1 MHHISA
7 AAGDESAE
15 GRFTAVGRGVT
26 AALLAELEPLFAYV
40 LPDGAP
46 HRPTDAE
53 LRSLP
58 QAFMYAALSDGSRV
72 VGRTAPARGESSAPV
87 RFHTHAVHIPVGV
100 PLPGDRLPVEAWRSP
115 HWATV
120 TPAGGASLSDP
131 LGALPPGPA
140 PVREGLDDFAVSR
153 GPWLAAVLSDL
164 RRASEEAVPA
174 GGPVVLVE
182 RRSADV
188 ARWLGLA
195 AVALPRESA
204 ERLTFT
210 TYTRRPGSSALR
222 VVGVA
227 PEDAAAA
234 REAGLR
240 VHVCADRPPV
250 EATGDV
256 WARTAARVWRSR
268 APELFQEALGLP
280 GDPFAAGPLAVV
292 ALCAGVGLGS
302 EERAAAAAWAAE
314 RPYALDAKRT
324 GQLVEALTSPGIDD
338 RTGSEF
344 DAVGRLFGA
353 LDGRCPASV
362 TAPLAAMLVTEA
374 VRGGNGSLEL
384 PRRDAFVGPEGEAIA
399 GVLGP
404 EILTELESGAGG
416 SRPVARTVQL
426 LRVARL
432 LGMNTRDLLP
442 DVATRLAPALL
453 RETEAETEGPEGPE
467 GYAGP
472 GRPEAAA
479 EAAAGPLRAAGT
491 PGLTGS
497 REAPGTPGA
506 PGPSGAPGTP
516 GTPGPSGAPRTPGAA
531 GTPAAPRPSGTA
543 GSPVAPAFAPALLE
557 LLDEQFDV
565 RTALLGA
572 LDRIAPEDPG
582 AVARFLERVALPF
595 TGTQALPHL
604 RMCAEAPG
612 AMTTL
617 GRDRTALW
625 HRILRA
631 AGLSP
636 FAEPLVLRTAAGLV
650 WEDRAPTVEEARL
663 LLEAATSD
671 AHRAAGTWSRLA
683 DAALGAPAD
692 AEEAEALAHDL
703 LRAFPQEIQGRE
715 RAALQLLALCRD
727 LRTGAP
733 EPGWADR
740 VRTLRDRAAP
750 LEPPVQERA
759 FTALAERL
767 LAPDRPGA
775 ELYAFVRSDDT
786 DLIAAYD
793 RAART
798 EPTRARLRTQPA
810 YAADCFTVWT
820 AHPHVGPAWT
830 TTAAALLEE
839 VLRPAVRSMSAELV
853 AEVEETVGRTGSS
866 GRANAFRD
874 WNRSRTLGR
883 LGRRIVGRVRRG

>member
-7 AAGDESAE
+7 APGDEEAA
-15 GRFTAVGRGVT
+15 GRFIAVGPGVS
-26 AALLAELEPLFAYV
+26 AALLAELEPLIGYA
-40 LPDGAP
+40 LPDGAS
-46 HRPTDAE
+46 HRPADAE

-58 QAFMYAALSDGSRV
+58 QAFTYAVLSDGSRV
-72 VGRTAPARGESSAPV
+72 VGRTAPARGDGTAPV
-87 RFHTHAVHIPVGV
+87 RFHTHAVHLPPGV

-115 HWATV
+115 HWVSATPV
-120 TPAGGASLSDP
+120 GGGALSDP
-131 LGALPPGPA
+131 LGLLPPGPA

-153 GPWLAAVLSDL
+153 GPWLAAVLADL
-164 RRASEEAVPA
+164 RRASEEEAPA

-182 RRSADV
+182 RQSADV

-195 AVALPRESA
+195 AVTLPRGSV

-222 VVGVA
+222 VVGA
-227 PEDAAAA
+227 PPEDAAAA

-250 EATGDV
+250 DGTADA

-268 APELFQEALGLP
+268 APELFEEARGLP
-280 GDPFAAGPLAVV
+280 GDPFAAGPLAVIALCSGV
-292 ALCAGVGLGS
+292 ALGP
-302 EERAAAAAWAAE
+302 EERAAAAGWAAE

-416 SRPVARTVQL
+416 GRPVARTVQL

-432 LGMNTRDLLP
+432 LGVNGMEVLP
-442 DVATRLAPALL
+442 EVVARLARTIL
-453 RETEAETEGPEGPE
+453 TEADGSEG
-467 GYAGP
+467 
-472 GRPEAAA
+472 
-479 EAAAGPLRAAGT
+479 T
-491 PGLTGS
+491 
-497 REAPGTPGA
+497 
-506 PGPSGAPGTP
+506 
-516 GTPGPSGAPRTPGAA
+516 
-531 GTPAAPRPSGTA
+531 
-543 GSPVAPAFAPALLE
+543 PAFAPALLE

-617 GRDRTALW
+617 GRDRSAVW
-625 HRILRA
+625 HRVLRA

-636 FAEPLVLRTAAGLV
+636 FAEPLVLRTAVGLV

-671 AHRAAGTWSRLA
+671 AHRTAGTWARLV

-692 AEEAEALAHDL
+692 TEDGTALAHDL
-703 LRAFPQEIQGRE
+703 LRAFPQEIGGRE
-715 RAALQLLALCRD
+715 RAALQLLELCRD
-727 LRTGAP
+727 LRSGAP
-733 EPGWADR
+733 EPGWTEQ

-750 LEPPVQERA
+750 LEPAIQERA
-759 FTALAERL
+759 FTALTERL

-775 ELYAFVRSDDT
+775 ELYAFVRSDDA

-798 EPTRARLRTQPA
+798 EPTRTRLRTHPA
-810 YAADCFTVWT
+810 YAADCFTNWT
-820 AHPHVGPAWT
+820 AHPHAGTAWT
-830 TTAAALLEE
+830 TTAAALLDE
-839 VLRPAVRSMSAELV
+839 VLRPAVRGMTAEAV

-874 WNRSRTLGR
+874 WNRSRALGR
-883 LGRRIVGRVRRG
+883 LGRRIAGRVRRG

>member
-1 MHHISA
+1 MSLAQVHHISA
-7 AAGDESAE
+7 APGDEEAA
-15 GRFTAVGRGVT
+15 GRFTAVGPGMS
-26 AALLAELEPLFAYV
+26 AALLAELEPLIGYA
-40 LPDGAP
+40 LPDGAS
-46 HRPTDAE
+46 HRPADAE

-58 QAFMYAALSDGSRV
+58 QAFTYAVLSDGSRV
-72 VGRTAPARGESSAPV
+72 VGRTAPARGDGTAPV
-87 RFHTHAVHIPVGV
+87 RFHTHAVHLPPGV

-115 HWATV
+115 HWVSATPV
-120 TPAGGASLSDP
+120 GGGALSDP
-131 LGALPPGPA
+131 LGLLPPGPA

-153 GPWLAAVLSDL
+153 GPWLAAVLADL
-164 RRASEEAVPA
+164 RRASEEEAPA

-182 RRSADV
+182 RQSADV

-195 AVALPRESA
+195 AATLPRESV

-222 VVGVA
+222 VVGA
-227 PEDAAAA
+227 PPEDAAAA

-250 EATGDV
+250 DGTADA

-268 APELFQEALGLP
+268 APELFEEARGLP
-280 GDPFAAGPLAVV
+280 GDPFAAGPLAVIALCSGV
-292 ALCAGVGLGS
+292 ALGP
-302 EERAAAAAWAAE
+302 EERAAAAGWAAE

-416 SRPVARTVQL
+416 GRPVARTVQL

-432 LGMNTRDLLP
+432 LGVNGTEVLP
-442 DVATRLAPALL
+442 EVVARLARTIL
-453 RETEAETEGPEGPE
+453 TEADGSEG
-467 GYAGP
+467 
-472 GRPEAAA
+472 
-479 EAAAGPLRAAGT
+479 T
-491 PGLTGS
+491 
-497 REAPGTPGA
+497 
-506 PGPSGAPGTP
+506 
-516 GTPGPSGAPRTPGAA
+516 
-531 GTPAAPRPSGTA
+531 
-543 GSPVAPAFAPALLE
+543 PAFAPALLE

-595 TGTQALPHL
+595 TGTQTLPHL
-604 RMCAEAPG
+604 RMCAGAPG

-617 GRDRTALW
+617 GRDRSAVW
-625 HRILRA
+625 HRVLRA

-636 FAEPLVLRTAAGLV
+636 FAEPLVLRTAVGLV

-671 AHRAAGTWSRLA
+671 AHRAAGTWARLV

-692 AEEAEALAHDL
+692 TEDGTALARDL
-703 LRAFPQEIQGRE
+703 LRAFPQEIGGRE
-715 RAALQLLALCRD
+715 RAALQLLELCRD
-727 LRTGAP
+727 LRSGAP
-733 EPGWADR
+733 EPGWTEQ

-750 LEPPVQERA
+750 LEPAIQERA
-759 FTALAERL
+759 FTALTERL

-775 ELYAFVRSDDT
+775 ELYAFVRSDDA

-798 EPTRARLRTQPA
+798 EPTRTRLRTHPA
-810 YAADCFTVWT
+810 YAADCFTNWT
-820 AHPHVGPAWT
+820 AHPHAGTAWT
-830 TTAAALLEE
+830 TTAAALLDE
-839 VLRPAVRSMSAELV
+839 VLRPAVRGMTAEAV

-874 WNRSRTLGR
+874 WNRSRALGR
-883 LGRRIVGRVRRG
+883 LGRRIAGRVRRG

>member
-7 AAGDESAE
+7 APGDEEAA
-15 GRFTAVGRGVT
+15 GRFTAVGPGVS
-26 AALLAELEPLFAYV
+26 AALLAELEPLIGYA
-40 LPDGAP
+40 LPDGAS
-46 HRPTDAE
+46 HRPADAE

-58 QAFMYAALSDGSRV
+58 QAFTYAVLSDGSRV
-72 VGRTAPARGESSAPV
+72 VGRTAPARGDGTAPV
-87 RFHTHAVHIPVGV
+87 RFHTHAVHLPPGV
-100 PLPGDRLPVEAWRSP
+100 PLPGDRPPVEAWRSP
-115 HWATV
+115 HWVSATPV
-120 TPAGGASLSDP
+120 GGGALSDP
-131 LGALPPGPA
+131 LGLLPPGPA

-153 GPWLAAVLSDL
+153 GPWLAAVLADL
-164 RRASEEAVPA
+164 RRASEEEAPA

-182 RRSADV
+182 RQSADV

-195 AVALPRESA
+195 AVTLPRESV

-222 VVGVA
+222 VVGA
-227 PEDAAAA
+227 PPEDAAAA

-250 EATGDV
+250 DGTADA

-268 APELFQEALGLP
+268 APELFEEARGLP
-280 GDPFAAGPLAVV
+280 GDPFAAGPLAVIALCSGV
-292 ALCAGVGLGS
+292 ALGP
-302 EERAAAAAWAAE
+302 EERAAAAGWAAE

-344 DAVGRLFGA
+344 DAVGLLFGA

-404 EILTELESGAGG
+404 EIVTELESGAGG
-416 SRPVARTVQL
+416 GRPVARTVQL

-432 LGMNTRDLLP
+432 LGVNGTEVLP
-442 DVATRLAPALL
+442 EVVARLARTIL
-453 RETEAETEGPEGPE
+453 TEADGSEG
-467 GYAGP
+467 
-472 GRPEAAA
+472 
-479 EAAAGPLRAAGT
+479 T
-491 PGLTGS
+491 
-497 REAPGTPGA
+497 
-506 PGPSGAPGTP
+506 
-516 GTPGPSGAPRTPGAA
+516 
-531 GTPAAPRPSGTA
+531 
-543 GSPVAPAFAPALLE
+543 PAFAPALLE

-604 RMCAEAPG
+604 RMCAGAPG

-617 GRDRTALW
+617 GRDRSAVW
-625 HRILRA
+625 HRVLRA

-636 FAEPLVLRTAAGLV
+636 FAEPLVLRTAVGLV

-671 AHRAAGTWSRLA
+671 AHRAAGTWARLV

-692 AEEAEALAHDL
+692 TEDGTALARDL
-703 LRAFPQEIQGRE
+703 LRAFPQEIGGRE
-715 RAALQLLALCRD
+715 RAALQLLELCRD
-727 LRTGAP
+727 LRSGAP
-733 EPGWADR
+733 EPGWTEQ

-750 LEPPVQERA
+750 LEPAIQERA
-759 FTALAERL
+759 FTALTERL

-775 ELYAFVRSDDT
+775 ELYAFVRSDDA

-798 EPTRARLRTQPA
+798 EPTRTRLRTHPA
-810 YAADCFTVWT
+810 YAADCFTNWT
-820 AHPHVGPAWT
+820 AHPHAGTAWT
-830 TTAAALLEE
+830 TTAAALLDE
-839 VLRPAVRSMSAELV
+839 VLRPAVRGMTAEAV

-874 WNRSRTLGR
+874 WNRSRALGR
-883 LGRRIVGRVRRG
+883 LGRRIAGRVRRG

>member
-7 AAGDESAE
+7 APGDAE
-15 GRFTAVGRGVT
+15 AAGRFTAVGPGVS
-26 AALLAELEPLFAYV
+26 AALLAELEPLIGYA
-40 LPDGAP
+40 LPEGVP
-46 HRPTDAE
+46 HRPADAE

-58 QAFMYAALSDGSRV
+58 QAFTYALLSDGSRV
-72 VGRTAPARGESSAPV
+72 VGRTAPARGDGTAPV
-87 RFHTHAVHIPVGV
+87 RFHTHAVHLPPGV
-100 PLPGDRLPVEAWRSP
+100 PLPGDRLAVEAWRSP
-115 HWATV
+115 HWVSATPV
-120 TPAGGASLSDP
+120 GGGPLSDP
-131 LGALPPGPA
+131 LALLQPGPA

-153 GPWLAAVLSDL
+153 GPWLAAVLADL
-164 RRASEEAVPA
+164 RRASDQEAPA

-182 RRSADV
+182 KQNADV

-195 AVALPRESA
+195 AVTLPRESV

-210 TYTRRPGSSALR
+210 TYTRAPGSSPLR
-222 VVGVA
+222 VVGA
-227 PEDAAAA
+227 PPEDAAAA

-250 EATGDV
+250 DGTADA

-268 APELFQEALGLP
+268 APELFQEARELP
-280 GDPFAAGPLAVV
+280 GDPFAAGPLAVI
-292 ALCAGVGLGS
+292 ALCAGVALGP
-302 EERAAAAAWAAE
+302 EERAAAAGWAAE

-353 LDGRCPASV
+353 LDGRCTASV

-384 PRRDAFVGPEGEAIA
+384 PRRDAFVGPDGEAIA
-399 GVLGP
+399 GVLAP

-416 SRPVARTVQL
+416 ARPVARTVQL

-432 LGMNTRDLLP
+432 LGVNGTEVLP
-442 DVATRLAPALL
+442 EAVERLARTIL
-453 RETEAETEGPEGPE
+453 TEADGSEG
-467 GYAGP
+467 
-472 GRPEAAA
+472 
-479 EAAAGPLRAAGT
+479 
-491 PGLTGS
+491 
-497 REAPGTPGA
+497 
-506 PGPSGAPGTP
+506 
-516 GTPGPSGAPRTPGAA
+516 
-531 GTPAAPRPSGTA
+531 
-543 GSPVAPAFAPALLE
+543 APAFAPALLE

-617 GRDRTALW
+617 GRDRTAVW
-625 HRILRA
+625 HRVLRA

-636 FAEPLVLRTAAGLV
+636 FAEPLVLRTAVGLV

-671 AHRAAGTWSRLA
+671 AHRAAGTWARLV

-692 AEEAEALAHDL
+692 TEDGTALAHDL
-703 LRAFPQEIQGRE
+703 LRAFLQEIGGRE
-715 RAALQLLALCRD
+715 RAALQLLELCRD

-733 EPGWADR
+733 EPGWTEQ

-750 LEPPVQERA
+750 LEPAVQERA
-759 FTALAERL
+759 FTALVERL

-775 ELYAFVRSDDT
+775 ELYAFVRSDDA

-798 EPTRARLRTQPA
+798 EPTRTRLRTHPA
-810 YAADCFTVWT
+810 YAADCFTNWT
-820 AHPHVGPAWT
+820 AHPHAGTAWT
-830 TTAAALLEE
+830 TTAAALLDE
-839 VLRPAVRSMSAELV
+839 VLRPAVRGMTAEAV
-853 AEVEETVGRTGSS
+853 AEVEETVSRTGSS

-874 WNRSRTLGR
+874 WNRSRALGR
-883 LGRRIVGRVRRG
+883 LGRRIAGRVRRG

>member
-1 MHHISA
+1 MSLAQVHHISA
-7 AAGDESAE
+7 APGDEAA
-15 GRFTAVGRGVT
+15 GRFTAVGPGVS
-26 AALLAELEPLFAYV
+26 AALLAEMEPLVGYA
-40 LPDGAP
+40 LPGGVP
-46 HRPTDAE
+46 HRPADAE

-58 QAFMYAALSDGSRV
+58 QAFTYAVLSDGSRF
-72 VGRTAPARGESSAPV
+72 VGRTAPARGDGTAPV
-87 RFHTHAVHIPVGV
+87 RFHTHAVHIPPGV

-115 HWATV
+115 HWVSATPV
-120 TPAGGASLSDP
+120 GGGGLSDP
-131 LGALPPGPA
+131 LGMLPPGPA

-153 GPWLAAVLSDL
+153 GPWLAAVLADL
-164 RRASEEAVPA
+164 RRASEEVAQA

-182 RRSADV
+182 RQSADV

-195 AVALPRESA
+195 AVTLPRENV

-210 TYTRRPGSSALR
+210 TYTRRPGASALR
-222 VVGVA
+222 VVGA
-227 PEDAAAA
+227 LPEDAAVA

-250 EATGDV
+250 DGAPDA

-268 APELFQEALGLP
+268 APELFEEARGLP
-280 GDPFAAGPLAVV
+280 GEPFAAGPLAVI
-292 ALCAGVGLGS
+292 ALCAGVALGP
-302 EERAAAAAWAAE
+302 EERAAAAGWAAE

-384 PRRDAFVGPEGEAIA
+384 PRRDAFVGPDGEAIA

-416 SRPVARTVQL
+416 ARPVARTVQL

-432 LGMNTRDLLP
+432 LGVNGTEVLP
-442 DVATRLAPALL
+442 KAVDRLVRAIL
-453 RETEAETEGPEGPE
+453 TEVDGSEG
-467 GYAGP
+467 
-472 GRPEAAA
+472 
-479 EAAAGPLRAAGT
+479 T
-491 PGLTGS
+491 
-497 REAPGTPGA
+497 
-506 PGPSGAPGTP
+506 
-516 GTPGPSGAPRTPGAA
+516 
-531 GTPAAPRPSGTA
+531 
-543 GSPVAPAFAPALLE
+543 PAFAPALLE

-565 RTALLGA
+565 RTALLGT

-582 AVARFLERVALPF
+582 AVARLLERVALPF

-604 RMCAEAPG
+604 RMCAEVPG

-617 GRDRTALW
+617 GRDRTAVW
-625 HRILRA
+625 HRVLRA

-636 FAEPLVLRTAAGLV
+636 FAEPLVLRTAVGLV

-671 AHRAAGTWSRLA
+671 AHRAAGTWARLV

-692 AEEAEALAHDL
+692 TEDGTALAHDL
-703 LRAFPQEIQGRE
+703 LRAFPQEIGGRE
-715 RAALQLLALCRD
+715 RAALQLLELCRD

-733 EPGWADR
+733 EPGWTEQ

-750 LEPPVQERA
+750 LEPAVQERA
-759 FTALAERL
+759 FTALVERL

-775 ELYAFVRSDDT
+775 ELYAFVRSDDV

-793 RAART
+793 RAARA
-798 EPTRARLRTQPA
+798 EPTRARLRTHPA
-810 YAADCFTVWT
+810 YAADCFTNWT
-820 AHPHVGPAWT
+820 AHPHAGNVWT
-830 TTAAALLEE
+830 TTAAALLDE
-839 VLRPAVRSMSAELV
+839 VLRPAVRGMTAEAV

-874 WNRSRTLGR
+874 WNRTRVLGR
-883 LGRRIVGRVRRG
+883 LGRRIAGRVRRG

>member
-1 MHHISA
+1 MSLAQVHHISA

-15 GRFTAVGRGVT
+15 GRFTAVGHGVT

-58 QAFMYAALSDGSRV
+58 QAFTYAVLSDGSRA
-72 VGRTAPARGESSAPV
+72 VGRTAPARGEASAPV
-87 RFHTHAVHIPVGV
+87 RFHTHAVHIPAGV
-100 PLPGDRLPVEAWRSP
+100 PLPGGRLPVEAWRSS

-120 TPAGGASLSDP
+120 TPPGGAAPSDP
-131 LGALPPGPA
+131 LGTLPPGPA

-153 GPWLAAVLSDL
+153 GPWLAAVLADL
-164 RRASEEAVPA
+164 RRAGEEAPA

-188 ARWLGLA
+188 ARWLALA
-195 AVALPRESA
+195 AIALPRESA

-210 TYTRRPGSSALR
+210 TYTRRPGSSPLR
-222 VVGVA
+222 VAGVA

-250 EATGDV
+250 EATEDI

-268 APELFQEALGLP
+268 APELFQEARGLP

-314 RPYALDAKRT
+314 RPYALDAKRV
-324 GQLVEALTSPGIDD
+324 GRLVEALTSPGIDD

-384 PRRDAFVGPEGEAIA
+384 PRPDAFVGPEGEAIA

-404 EILTELESGAGG
+404 EILAELESGAGG
-416 SRPVARTVQL
+416 ARPVARTVQL

-432 LGMNTRDLLP
+432 LGVNSTEVLP
-442 DVATRLAPALL
+442 GVVDRLARTILA
-453 RETEAETEGPEGPE
+453 EAK
-467 GYAGP
+467 AGE
-472 GRPEAAA
+472 EADGAA
-479 EAAAGPLRAAGT
+479 EAL
-491 PGLTGS
+491 
-497 REAPGTPGA
+497 
-506 PGPSGAPGTP
+506 
-516 GTPGPSGAPRTPGAA
+516 
-531 GTPAAPRPSGTA
+531 
-543 GSPVAPAFAPALLE
+543 AFAPALLE

-582 AVARFLERVALPF
+582 AVARFLGRVALPF

-604 RMCAEAPG
+604 RMCAEVPG

-617 GRDRTALW
+617 GRDRAAAW
-625 HRILRA
+625 YRVLRA

-636 FAEPLVLRTAAGLV
+636 FAEPLVLRTAVGLV

-663 LLEAATSD
+663 VLEAATSD
-671 AHRAAGTWSRLA
+671 AHRVAGTWTRLV

-692 AEEAEALAHDL
+692 AEDATALAHDL
-703 LRAFPQEIQGRE
+703 LRGFPQEIGGRE
-715 RAALQLLALCRD
+715 RAALQLLDLCRA

-733 EPGWADR
+733 EPGWAEQ

-750 LEPPVQERA
+750 LEPAVQERA
-759 FTALAERL
+759 FTSLVERL

-775 ELYAFVRSDDT
+775 ELYDFVRSDDA

-793 RAART
+793 RAARA
-798 EPTRARLRTQPA
+798 EPTRARLRTHPA
-810 YAADCFTVWT
+810 YAADCFTHWT
-820 AHPHVGPAWT
+820 AHPHAGPAWT

-839 VLRPAVRSMSAELV
+839 VLRPAVRGMTAEAV

-874 WNRSRTLGR
+874 WNRSRALGR
-883 LGRRIVGRVRRG
+883 LGRRIAGRVRRG

>member
-1 MHHISA
+1 MSLAQVHHISA
-7 AAGDESAE
+7 APGDEEAA
-15 GRFTAVGRGVT
+15 GRFTAVGPGVS
-26 AALLAELEPLFAYV
+26 AALLAELEPLIGYA
-40 LPDGAP
+40 LPDGAS
-46 HRPTDAE
+46 HRPADAE

-58 QAFMYAALSDGSRV
+58 QAFTYAVLSDGSHV
-72 VGRTAPARGESSAPV
+72 VGRTAPARGDGTAPV
-87 RFHTHAVHIPVGV
+87 RFHTHAVHLPPGV

-115 HWATV
+115 HWVSATPV
-120 TPAGGASLSDP
+120 GGGALSDP
-131 LGALPPGPA
+131 LGLLPPGPA

-153 GPWLAAVLSDL
+153 GPWLAAVLADL
-164 RRASEEAVPA
+164 RRASEEEAPA

-182 RRSADV
+182 RQSADV

-195 AVALPRESA
+195 AVTLPRASV

-222 VVGVA
+222 VVGA
-227 PEDAAAA
+227 PPEDAAAA

-250 EATGDV
+250 DGTADA

-268 APELFQEALGLP
+268 APELFEEARGLP
-280 GDPFAAGPLAVV
+280 GDPFAAGPLAVIALCSGV
-292 ALCAGVGLGS
+292 ALGP
-302 EERAAAAAWAAE
+302 EERAAAAGWAAE

-416 SRPVARTVQL
+416 GRPVARTVQL

-432 LGMNTRDLLP
+432 LGVNGTEVLP
-442 DVATRLAPALL
+442 EVVDRLARTIL
-453 RETEAETEGPEGPE
+453 TEADGSEG
-467 GYAGP
+467 
-472 GRPEAAA
+472 
-479 EAAAGPLRAAGT
+479 T
-491 PGLTGS
+491 
-497 REAPGTPGA
+497 
-506 PGPSGAPGTP
+506 
-516 GTPGPSGAPRTPGAA
+516 
-531 GTPAAPRPSGTA
+531 
-543 GSPVAPAFAPALLE
+543 PAFAPALLE

-617 GRDRTALW
+617 GRDRSAVW
-625 HRILRA
+625 HRVLRA

-636 FAEPLVLRTAAGLV
+636 FAEPLVLRTAVGLV

-671 AHRAAGTWSRLA
+671 AHRAAGTWARLV

-692 AEEAEALAHDL
+692 TEDGTALAHDL
-703 LRAFPQEIQGRE
+703 LRAFPQEIGGRE
-715 RAALQLLALCRD
+715 RAALQLLELCRD
-727 LRTGAP
+727 LRSGAP
-733 EPGWADR
+733 EPGWTEQ

-750 LEPPVQERA
+750 LEPAIQERA
-759 FTALAERL
+759 FTALTERL

-775 ELYAFVRSDDT
+775 ELYAFVRSDDA

-798 EPTRARLRTQPA
+798 EPTRTRLRTHPA
-810 YAADCFTVWT
+810 YAADCFTNWT
-820 AHPHVGPAWT
+820 AHPHAGTAWT
-830 TTAAALLEE
+830 TTAAALLDE
-839 VLRPAVRSMSAELV
+839 VLRPAVRGMTAEAV

-874 WNRSRTLGR
+874 WNRSRALGR
-883 LGRRIVGRVRRG
+883 LGRRIAGRVRRG

>member
-1 MHHISA
+1 MSLAQVHHISA

-26 AALLAELEPLFAYV
+26 AALLAELEPLFAYA

-58 QAFMYAALSDGSRV
+58 QAFTYAVLSDGSRV

-87 RFHTHAVHIPVGV
+87 RFHTHAVHIPSGV

-153 GPWLAAVLSDL
+153 GPWLAAVLADL
-164 RRASEEAVPA
+164 RRASEEPPPA

-195 AVALPRESA
+195 AVALPRESV

-227 PEDAAAA
+227 PEDAAGA

-268 APELFQEALGLP
+268 APELFQEARGLP
-280 GDPFAAGPLAVV
+280 GDPYAAGPLAVV

-314 RPYALDAKRT
+314 RPYALDAKWT

-472 GRPEAAA
+472 GRPEAA
-479 EAAAGPLRAAGT
+479 
-491 PGLTGS
+491 
-497 REAPGTPGA
+497 
-506 PGPSGAPGTP
+506 PGPSGASKP
-516 GTPGPSGAPRTPGAA
+516 
-531 GTPAAPRPSGTA
+531 PA
-543 GSPVAPAFAPALLE
+543 APAFAPALLE

-692 AEEAEALAHDL
+692 AEEAESLAHDL
-703 LRAFPQEIQGRE
+703 LRAFPQEIGGRE

-775 ELYAFVRSDDT
+775 ELYAFVRSDDA

-798 EPTRARLRTQPA
+798 EPTLARLRTQPA

-820 AHPHVGPAWT
+820 AHPHAGPAWT

-874 WNRSRTLGR
+874 WNRSRALGR

>member
-1 MHHISA
+1 MSLAQVHHISA
-7 AAGDESAE
+7 APGDAE
-15 GRFTAVGRGVT
+15 AAGRFTAVGPGVS
-26 AALLAELEPLFAYV
+26 AALLAELEPLIGYA
-40 LPDGAP
+40 LPEGVP
-46 HRPTDAE
+46 HRPADAE

-58 QAFMYAALSDGSRV
+58 QAFTYAVLSDGSRA
-72 VGRTAPARGESSAPV
+72 VGRTAPARGDGTAPV
-87 RFHTHAVHIPVGV
+87 RFHTHAVHLPPGV

-115 HWATV
+115 HWVSATPV
-120 TPAGGASLSDP
+120 GGGPLSDP
-131 LGALPPGPA
+131 LALLPPGPA

-153 GPWLAAVLSDL
+153 GPWLAAVLADL
-164 RRASEEAVPA
+164 RRASDQEAPV

-182 RRSADV
+182 KQNADV

-195 AVALPRESA
+195 AVTLPRESV

-210 TYTRRPGSSALR
+210 TYTRAPGSSPLR
-222 VVGVA
+222 VVGA
-227 PEDAAAA
+227 PPEDAAAA

-250 EATGDV
+250 DGTADA

-268 APELFQEALGLP
+268 APELFQEARELP
-280 GDPFAAGPLAVV
+280 GDPFAAGPLAVI
-292 ALCAGVGLGS
+292 ALCAGVALGP
-302 EERAAAAAWAAE
+302 EERAAAAGWAAE
-314 RPYALDAKRT
+314 RPYALDAKRI

-338 RTGSEF
+338 RTGAEF

-353 LDGRCPASV
+353 LDGRCTASV

-384 PRRDAFVGPEGEAIA
+384 PRRDAFVGPDGEAIA
-399 GVLGP
+399 GVLAP

-416 SRPVARTVQL
+416 ARPVARTVQL

-432 LGMNTRDLLP
+432 LGVNGTEVLP
-442 DVATRLAPALL
+442 AVVERLARTIL
-453 RETEAETEGPEGPE
+453 TEADGSEG
-467 GYAGP
+467 
-472 GRPEAAA
+472 
-479 EAAAGPLRAAGT
+479 
-491 PGLTGS
+491 
-497 REAPGTPGA
+497 
-506 PGPSGAPGTP
+506 
-516 GTPGPSGAPRTPGAA
+516 
-531 GTPAAPRPSGTA
+531 
-543 GSPVAPAFAPALLE
+543 APAFAPALLE

-617 GRDRTALW
+617 GRDRTAVW
-625 HRILRA
+625 HRVLRA

-636 FAEPLVLRTAAGLV
+636 FAEPLVLRTAVGLV
-650 WEDRAPTVEEARL
+650 WQDRAPTVEEARL

-671 AHRAAGTWSRLA
+671 AHRAAGTWARLV

-692 AEEAEALAHDL
+692 TEDGTALAHDL
-703 LRAFPQEIQGRE
+703 LRAFPQEIGGRE
-715 RAALQLLALCRD
+715 RAALQLLELCRD
-727 LRTGAP
+727 LRSGAP
-733 EPGWADR
+733 EPGWTEQ

-750 LEPPVQERA
+750 LEPAVQERA
-759 FTALAERL
+759 FTALVERL

-775 ELYAFVRSDDT
+775 ELYAFVRSDDA

-798 EPTRARLRTQPA
+798 EPTRTRLRTHPA
-810 YAADCFTVWT
+810 YAADCFTNWT
-820 AHPHVGPAWT
+820 AHPHAGTAWT
-830 TTAAALLEE
+830 TTAAALLDE
-839 VLRPAVRSMSAELV
+839 VLRPAVRGMTAEAV

-874 WNRSRTLGR
+874 WNRSRALGR
-883 LGRRIVGRVRRG
+883 LGRRIAGRVRRG

>member
-1 MHHISA
+1 MSLAQVHHISA
-7 AAGDESAE
+7 APGEETAE
-15 GRFTAVGRGVT
+15 GRFTSVGHGVT
-26 AALLAELEPLFAYV
+26 GALLAELEPLFTYA
-40 LPDGAP
+40 LPDGVQVRA
-46 HRPTDAE
+46 TEAE

-58 QAFMYAALSDGSRV
+58 QVFTYAALSDGSRV
-72 VGRTAPARGESSAPV
+72 VGRTAPMRGGPSAPV
-87 RFHTHAVHIPVGV
+87 RFHTHAVHIPAGV

-115 HWATV
+115 HWVSV
-120 TPAGGASLSDP
+120 TPVGGGVLPDP

-153 GPWLAAVLSDL
+153 GPWLAAVLADL
-164 RRASEEAVPA
+164 RRASEEAAPA

-222 VVGVA
+222 VVGVLPA
-227 PEDAAAA
+227 DAAAA

-250 EATGDV
+250 DDGADA

-268 APELFQEALGLP
+268 MPGLFQEARELP

-292 ALCAGVGLGS
+292 ALCAGVALGS
-302 EERAAAAAWAAE
+302 GERAAAAGWAAE
-314 RPYALDAKRT
+314 RPYALDAKRI

-344 DAVGRLFGA
+344 DAAGRLFGA
-353 LDGRCPASV
+353 LDGRCPAPV

-384 PRRDAFVGPEGEAIA
+384 PRRDAFTGPDGEAIA

-404 EILTELESGAGG
+404 EILGELESGAGRG
-416 SRPVARTVQL
+416 RPVARSVQL

-432 LGMNTRDLLP
+432 LGVHITEVLP
-442 DVATRLAPALL
+442 EAVDRLAGTVL
-453 RETEAETEGPEGPE
+453 TEA
-467 GYAGP
+467 
-472 GRPEAAA
+472 
-479 EAAAGPLRAAGT
+479 
-491 PGLTGS
+491 
-497 REAPGTPGA
+497 
-506 PGPSGAPGTP
+506 
-516 GTPGPSGAPRTPGAA
+516 
-531 GTPAAPRPSGTA
+531 A
-543 GSPVAPAFAPALLE
+543 GSEEVPAFAPALLE

-572 LDRIAPEDPG
+572 LDRIAPEDPC

-595 TGTQALPHL
+595 TGTQVLPHL
-604 RMCAEAPG
+604 RMCAEAPR

-617 GRDRTALW
+617 GRDRAAIW
-625 HRILRA
+625 HRLLRA
-631 AGLSP
+631 AGVSP

-663 LLEAATSD
+663 LLETATSD
-671 AHRAAGTWSRLA
+671 AHRTAGTWARLV

-692 AEEAEALAHDL
+692 AEDAAALAHDL
-703 LRAFPQEIQGRE
+703 LRGFPQEIGGRE
-715 RAALQLLALCRD
+715 RAALQLLDLCRD

-733 EPGWADR
+733 EPGWAAR
-740 VRTLRDRAAP
+740 VRTLRTQA
-750 LEPPVQERA
+750 EPVEPALRERA
-759 FTALAERL
+759 SAALAERL

-775 ELYAFVRSDDT
+775 ELYDFVRADDAE
-786 DLIAAYD
+786 LIAAYD
-793 RAART
+793 RAARS
-798 EPTRARLRTQPA
+798 EPVRTRLRTQPA

-820 AHPHVGPAWT
+820 AHPHAGTAWT
-830 TTAAALLEE
+830 TTAAALLDE
-839 VLRPAVRSMSAELV
+839 VLRPAVRSMSAESV

-874 WNRSRTLGR
+874 WNRSSPLGR
-883 LGRRIVGRVRRG
+883 LGRRIAGRVRRG

>member
-7 AAGDESAE
+7 APGDEEAA
-15 GRFTAVGRGVT
+15 GRFTAVGPGVS
-26 AALLAELEPLFAYV
+26 AALLAELEPLIGYA
-40 LPDGAP
+40 LPDGAS
-46 HRPTDAE
+46 HRPADAE

-58 QAFMYAALSDGSRV
+58 QAFTYAVLSDGSRV
-72 VGRTAPARGESSAPV
+72 VGRTAPARGDGTAPV
-87 RFHTHAVHIPVGV
+87 RFHTHAVHLPPGV

-115 HWATV
+115 HWVSATPV
-120 TPAGGASLSDP
+120 GGGALSDP
-131 LGALPPGPA
+131 LGLLPPGPA

-153 GPWLAAVLSDL
+153 GPWLAAVLADL
-164 RRASEEAVPA
+164 RRASEEEAPA

-182 RRSADV
+182 RQSADV

-195 AVALPRESA
+195 AVTLPRGSV

-222 VVGVA
+222 VVGA
-227 PEDAAAA
+227 PPEDAAAA

-250 EATGDV
+250 DGTADA

-268 APELFQEALGLP
+268 APELFEEARGLP
-280 GDPFAAGPLAVV
+280 GDPFAAGPLAVIALCSGV
-292 ALCAGVGLGS
+292 ALGP
-302 EERAAAAAWAAE
+302 EERAAAAGWAAE

-344 DAVGRLFGA
+344 DSVGRLFGA

-416 SRPVARTVQL
+416 GRPVARTVQL

-432 LGMNTRDLLP
+432 LGVNGTEVLP
-442 DVATRLAPALL
+442 AVVARLARTIL
-453 RETEAETEGPEGPE
+453 TEADGSEG
-467 GYAGP
+467 
-472 GRPEAAA
+472 
-479 EAAAGPLRAAGT
+479 T
-491 PGLTGS
+491 
-497 REAPGTPGA
+497 
-506 PGPSGAPGTP
+506 
-516 GTPGPSGAPRTPGAA
+516 
-531 GTPAAPRPSGTA
+531 
-543 GSPVAPAFAPALLE
+543 PAFAPALLE

-617 GRDRTALW
+617 GRDRSAVW
-625 HRILRA
+625 HRVLRA

-636 FAEPLVLRTAAGLV
+636 FAEPLVLRTAVGLV

-671 AHRAAGTWSRLA
+671 AHRTAGTWARLV

-692 AEEAEALAHDL
+692 TEDGTALAHDL
-703 LRAFPQEIQGRE
+703 LRAFPQEIGGRE
-715 RAALQLLALCRD
+715 RAALQLLELCRD
-727 LRTGAP
+727 LRSGAP
-733 EPGWADR
+733 EPGWTEQ

-750 LEPPVQERA
+750 LEPAIQERA
-759 FTALAERL
+759 FTALTERL

-775 ELYAFVRSDDT
+775 ELYAFVRSDDA

-798 EPTRARLRTQPA
+798 EPTRTRLRTHPA
-810 YAADCFTVWT
+810 YAADCFTNWT
-820 AHPHVGPAWT
+820 AHPHAGTAWT
-830 TTAAALLEE
+830 TTAAALLDE
-839 VLRPAVRSMSAELV
+839 VLRPAVRGMTAEAV

-874 WNRSRTLGR
+874 WNRSRALGR
-883 LGRRIVGRVRRG
+883 LGRRIAGRVRRG

>member
-7 AAGDESAE
+7 APGDEEAA
-15 GRFTAVGRGVT
+15 GRFTAVGPGVS
-26 AALLAELEPLFAYV
+26 AALLAELEPLIGYA
-40 LPDGAP
+40 LPDGAS
-46 HRPTDAE
+46 HRPADAE

-58 QAFMYAALSDGSRV
+58 QAFTYAVLSDGSRV
-72 VGRTAPARGESSAPV
+72 VGRTAPARGDGTAPV
-87 RFHTHAVHIPVGV
+87 RFHTHAVHLPPGV

-115 HWATV
+115 HWVSATPV
-120 TPAGGASLSDP
+120 GGGALSDP
-131 LGALPPGPA
+131 LGLLPPGPA

-153 GPWLAAVLSDL
+153 GPWLAAVLADL
-164 RRASEEAVPA
+164 RRASEEEAPA

-182 RRSADV
+182 RQSADV

-195 AVALPRESA
+195 AVTLPRESV

-222 VVGVA
+222 VVGA
-227 PEDAAAA
+227 PPEDAAAA

-250 EATGDV
+250 DGTADA
-256 WARTAARVWRSR
+256 WARTVARVWRSR
-268 APELFQEALGLP
+268 APELFEEARGLP
-280 GDPFAAGPLAVV
+280 GDPFAAGPLAVI
-292 ALCAGVGLGS
+292 ALCAGVALGP
-302 EERAAAAAWAAE
+302 EERAAAAGWAAE

-416 SRPVARTVQL
+416 GRPVARTVQL

-432 LGMNTRDLLP
+432 LGVNGTEVLP
-442 DVATRLAPALL
+442 EVVARLARTIL
-453 RETEAETEGPEGPE
+453 TEADGSEG
-467 GYAGP
+467 
-472 GRPEAAA
+472 
-479 EAAAGPLRAAGT
+479 T
-491 PGLTGS
+491 
-497 REAPGTPGA
+497 
-506 PGPSGAPGTP
+506 
-516 GTPGPSGAPRTPGAA
+516 
-531 GTPAAPRPSGTA
+531 
-543 GSPVAPAFAPALLE
+543 PAFAPALLE

-582 AVARFLERVALPF
+582 AVARFLEWVALPF

-617 GRDRTALW
+617 GRDRSAVW
-625 HRILRA
+625 HRVLRA

-636 FAEPLVLRTAAGLV
+636 FAEPLVLRTAVGLV

-671 AHRAAGTWSRLA
+671 AHRAAGTWARLV

-692 AEEAEALAHDL
+692 TEDGTALAHDL
-703 LRAFPQEIQGRE
+703 LRAFPQEIGGRE
-715 RAALQLLALCRD
+715 RAALQLLELCRD
-727 LRTGAP
+727 LRSGAP
-733 EPGWADR
+733 EPGWTEQ
-740 VRTLRDRAAP
+740 VRTLRDRSAP
-750 LEPPVQERA
+750 LEPAIQERA
-759 FTALAERL
+759 FTALTERL

-775 ELYAFVRSDDT
+775 ELYAFVRSDDA

-798 EPTRARLRTQPA
+798 EPTRTRLRTHPA
-810 YAADCFTVWT
+810 YAADCFTNWT
-820 AHPHVGPAWT
+820 AHPHAGTAWT
-830 TTAAALLEE
+830 TTAAALLDE
-839 VLRPAVRSMSAELV
+839 VLRPAVRGMTAEAV

-874 WNRSRTLGR
+874 WNRSRALGR
-883 LGRRIVGRVRRG
+883 LGRRIAGRVRRG